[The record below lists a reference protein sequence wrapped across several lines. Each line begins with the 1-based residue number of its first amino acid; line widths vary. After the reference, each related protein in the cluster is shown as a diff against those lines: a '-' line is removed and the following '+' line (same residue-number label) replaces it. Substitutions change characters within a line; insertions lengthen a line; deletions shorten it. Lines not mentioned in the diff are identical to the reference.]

1 MAPHLDEV
9 HAQVLQSTCL
19 RTALVCVQSYYEEQK
34 REQMQGPV
42 LKRLEE
48 EEQQQQAQALPPAG
62 DHWQGTQGDAE
73 LGLQEPSQQP
83 GWPYDESQMP
93 FDQSESAFDEASVSQ
108 GIQQPSSLQHN
119 GPRSWAS
126 SRHRQQPQVADHLP
140 AESGSFLQSVPGHA
154 SGFSPGVRAAR
165 ANASPKPPLPSRRQS
180 HSSEMAFLG
189 GSAGNS
195 AVGSG
200 SDSDHV

>member
-1 MAPHLDEV
+1 MKYMHRAFKCVCLGP
-9 HAQVLQSTCL
+9 VLVFL
-19 RTALVCVQSYYEEQK
+19 QSYYEEQK

-48 EEQQQQAQALPPAG
+48 EEQQQQAQALPPAAG
-62 DHWQGTQGDAE
+62 QWPGTQGDAE
-73 LGLQEPSQQP
+73 LGPQEPGQQP

-93 FDQSESAFDEASVSQ
+93 FDQSESAFDEASMSK
-108 GIQQPSSLQHN
+108 GTQQQSLLQPN

-126 SRHRQQPQVADHLP
+126 SRHLQPPRVADHLP
-140 AESGSFLQSVPGHA
+140 AVSGSFLQSVPGHA
-154 SGFSPGVRAAR
+154 SGFSPGVR